1 MDLPDYLAEYETSK
15 TGIAMEP
22 LQQFGPFVSILL
34 IFISAAFTDNIL
46 LARFL
51 GMCSCLG
58 VSKNVDTSLGLG
70 LAVIF
75 VTACTAALNY
85 LVYRH
90 LLVPLGLEYLRL
102 ITFIMVIAAFVQLI
116 EMVIERLSLTLYY
129 ALGIFLPLITVNCA
143 ILGVCLFMLN
153 KPYGFVQTF
162 FFGLGSGCGW
172 FLAITIIGGI
182 REKIDESGLPKGLV
196 GPGITLIIIGI
207 MSLAFVGFS
216 GMIRI

>member
-1 MDLPDYLAEYETSK
+1 
-15 TGIAMEP
+15 MEQ
-22 LQQFGPFVSILL
+22 LQQLGPFMSILL
-34 IFISAAFTDNIL
+34 IFVSAAFTDNIL

-58 VSKNVDTSLGLG
+58 VSKRVNTSVGLG

-75 VTACTAALNY
+75 VTASTAALNY
-85 LVYRH
+85 LVYEY
-90 LLVPLGLEYLRL
+90 LLIPLGLEYLRL
-102 ITFIMVIAAFVQLI
+102 ITFIIVIAAFVQLV
-116 EMVIERLSLTLYY
+116 EMVVERLSLKLYY

-153 KPYGFVQTF
+153 KPYGFLQTF
-162 FFGLGSGCGW
+162 FFGLGGGFGW
-172 FLAITIIGGI
+172 FFAITMIGGI
-182 REKIDESGLPKGLV
+182 REKIKESALPRGLA

-216 GMIRI
+216 GMVKI